1 MRQADEITDRP
12 AARSLPAPTGRRSP
26 TGPVPLTLPLHAIPP
41 PLDAVPVLP
50 YLPAAVP
57 KVSAPVTSQVATT
70 LAASTTPNL
79 NGGTPSTA
87 PQPQRGHRRLIVLAV
102 IVVVTLLLALAFRN
116 TAFIQRFTGSG
127 YDTNP
132 LPTHAFPQPPFDGAE
147 YTVIEQTV
155 GMAEGLPTNFWQTSR
170 AEINFVSGT
179 GKFTI
184 DYAKAPVIG
193 GTIGT
198 PQSTSPTVELVVD
211 PRSSYRPGATAADAW
226 IRMPNEPGWHT
237 MALLSRNEIYMYQD
251 VIDPSL
257 RAQQPVSVVD
267 EIRHEIPVTTYTYN
281 FTFGDFYESAPHL
294 FDLFRVLDG
303 NAADDATVAVTISL
317 DEQWLVRYLDVNL
330 DYHAVLEHRATVD
343 VDNQYP
349 YRYTIELN
357 SIMDAPPDIV
367 APANAVDESTT
378 TTITAAVT
386 P

>member
-1 MRQADEITDRP
+1 MRQVDEITERH

-41 PLDAVPVLP
+41 PVDAVPVLP
-50 YLPAAVP
+50 YLPAVVP
-57 KVSAPVTSQVATT
+57 KVSGPVTSQVAAMLAPATT
-70 LAASTTPNL
+70 LNLKGATT
-79 NGGTPSTA
+79 SA
-87 PQPQRGHRRLIVLAV
+87 PPPPKRAHKRLIVLAA
-102 IVVVTLLLALAFRN
+102 IVVVALLVAIAFRN

-170 AEINFVSGT
+170 AEINFVSST
-179 GKFTI
+179 GRFTI
-184 DYAKAPVIG
+184 DYANTPVIG

-211 PRSSYRPGATAADAW
+211 PRSSYRPGATAADPW
-226 IRMPNEPGWHT
+226 IRMSNAPGWHT

-257 RAQQPVSVVD
+257 RAQQPVSVID

-281 FTFGDFYESAPHL
+281 FNFGDFYESAPHL
-294 FDLFRVLDG
+294 FDRFRVLNG
-303 NAADDATVAVTISL
+303 NAADDAKVTVTISL

-330 DYHAVLEHRATVD
+330 DYAAVLEHRATVD
-343 VDNQYP
+343 VENQYP

-367 APANAVDESTT
+367 VPANAVDEPTA